1 LKNNR
6 AVFSNKDKYINLPLE
21 AIQKKT
27 IVNAR
32 RVQSVDLLRGIVMVI
47 MAIDHVR
54 VYSGVLPGGQSAA
67 VFFTR
72 WITNFCAP
80 AFAFFAGTSAFLY
93 LLKSGDKR
101 DVVRFLV
108 TRGLILVALEMTV
121 IRFFWTFNF
130 DYANFVHTN
139 VIWTLGWCMIILAA
153 FVRLRPLTIGVTGL
167 LIISFQQVFQFVP
180 SLFPASIEESVANVW
195 GFFYPSPALK
205 PGNSII
211 PGFALPNIWGIS
223 ILYVII
229 PWVGVMM
236 AGYGFG
242 TVLLREKE
250 ALRKICFRIG
260 IGAIVLYL
268 TIATAWILASPVA
281 GSVPF
286 IFKLLG
292 QQKYP
297 PSQFFL
303 LMTLGPVIA
312 LVPWAERVK
321 GWLADA
327 IKIIGRVPMFYYL
340 LHLLLIHLSAF
351 LVNLVVYGLIHQ
363 EWYNTAPIVAM
374 PEDHRWSLPLLYLVW
389 FVDVIILYYACRW
402 YARYK
407 SNHPEQAWTKYL

>member
-1 LKNNR
+1 VLYQLKNNR

-32 RVQSVDLLRGIVMVI
+32 RIQSVDLLRGIVMII

-54 VYSGVLPGGQSAA
+54 VYSGVLPGGLNAV

-93 LLKSGDKR
+93 LLKKGDKR
-101 DVVRFLV
+101 DVVKFLV
-108 TRGLILVALEMTV
+108 TRGLILVVLEMTV

-139 VIWTLGWCMIILAA
+139 VIWALGWCMIILAGV
-153 FVRLRPLTIGVTGL
+153 VRLRPVTIGIIGL
-167 LIISFQQVFQFVP
+167 LIISFQQIFQFVP
-180 SLFPASIEESVANVW
+180 ALFPASLQEQIANAW
-195 GFFYPSPALK
+195 GFFYPSPMLK

-211 PGFALPNIWGIS
+211 PGFALPNNWGIS
-223 ILYVII
+223 ILYVVI

-242 TVLLREKE
+242 VVLLRDRE
-250 ALRKICFRIG
+250 ALRKICLRLG

-268 TIATAWILASPVA
+268 TIATAWVLVFPDARP
-281 GSVPF
+281 VPF

-297 PSQFFL
+297 PSQLFL
-303 LMTLGPVIA
+303 LMTLGPIIA
-312 LVPWAERVK
+312 LVPWAEKVK

-327 IKIIGRVPMFYYL
+327 IK
-340 LHLLLIHLSAF
+340 
-351 LVNLVVYGLIHQ
+351 
-363 EWYNTAPIVAM
+363 
-374 PEDHRWSLPLLYLVW
+374 
-389 FVDVIILYYACRW
+389 
-402 YARYK
+402 
-407 SNHPEQAWTKYL
+407 